1 MIDVD
6 SGIIAIFAY
15 NYIIIKMN
23 FRGLLIFSVSLFF
36 TSCNSVMKPTQNEQ
50 ALIES
55 IQEILSV
62 KKQLAD
68 TY

>member
-1 MIDVD
+1 MIEVD
-6 SGIIAIFAY
+6 SGIIAIFVY
-15 NYIIIKMN
+15 NFIIIRMN
-23 FRGLLIFSVSLFF
+23 FRGLLIFSVSFF

>member
-1 MIDVD
+1 
-6 SGIIAIFAY
+6 
-15 NYIIIKMN
+15 MN